1 MEAGVVERI
10 RAAGGQV
17 YAVTSEPQ
25 YLADQAHEYWGLD
38 FENVGDPHQ
47 EIARICSERGW
58 LRLYAN
64 RGDLEFLQR
73 GAKWKVE
80 HPKGYFQPGVLALTN
95 ERRVLYRWRS
105 VPSDENLSGTVARP
119 TADHVWA
126 QIRQSL
132 DAGDAPGNAAHDDN
146 PVIDQGPPPRI
157 VFFAALIAN
166 GWFLRV
172 KSFAYS
178 PGVGSVPTRFKAA
191 FSRWLLFFLFWMLA
205 IVFLSPLLVAAAFS
219 GWVVWILR
227 DLRRI
232 LGDMEHQVEVM

>member
-1 MEAGVVERI
+1 M
-10 RAAGGQV
+10 
-17 YAVTSEPQ
+17 
-25 YLADQAHEYWGLD
+25 
-38 FENVGDPHQ
+38 
-47 EIARICSERGW
+47 
-58 LRLYAN
+58 
-64 RGDLEFLQR
+64 
-73 GAKWKVE
+73 
-80 HPKGYFQPGVLALTN
+80 
-95 ERRVLYRWRS
+95 
-105 VPSDENLSGTVARP
+105 ARP

-132 DAGDAPGNAAHDDN
+132 DAGDAAGNAAHDDN
-146 PVIDQGPPPRI
+146 PVIDQAPPPRI

-178 PGVGSVPTRFKAA
+178 PGVGSVPARFKAA